1 MRVLVSF
8 QALALLCASQV
19 NAFVFLTPTSL
30 HAGQRPALA
39 FHKVA
44 LHSTPEPVVDSD
56 PVDASDESITE
67 AMERLAMPDAD
78 NEESEEAAGAGLQM
92 LDAAG
97 DDDAAHPDASE
108 PEAPAEGI
116 AESEFSESPGDEFL
130 QSAVSEESDD
140 MSAVEESAE
149 ANPAEDS
156 YDASDYAGES
166 AHQDFEGSWMDDGD
180 YEGSAEMDEDPSNDI
195 QAANNRLVDSWNPRE
210 TPRRERM
217 QEKGPR
223 SVVHIGNIHFG
234 KDNHLCRCKGGSP
247 IKGYCTNLSLAC

>member
-1 MRVLVSF
+1 
-8 QALALLCASQV
+8 
-19 NAFVFLTPTSL
+19 
-30 HAGQRPALA
+30 
-39 FHKVA
+39 
-44 LHSTPEPVVDSD
+44 
-56 PVDASDESITE
+56 
-67 AMERLAMPDAD
+67 MPDAD

-217 QEKGPR
+217 QEKGLVLLFTLEIFTLVR
-223 SVVHIGNIHFG
+223 TIIFVDVKAEVQSRGIVLICLLRANF
-234 KDNHLCRCKGGSP
+234 
-247 IKGYCTNLSLAC
+247 LA